1 MTTAHLSESPSFPL
15 STSSPLADIAAMISV
30 PVGFDDRFPTEW
42 STPEPVSA
50 DECFVFSDSAADPTR
65 WTVMASRSTLV
76 SLAS

>member
-50 DECFVFSDSAADPTR
+50 DECFVFSDSAADAPIR
-65 WTVMASRSTLV
+65 PNGPSWRRAQLW
-76 SLAS
+76 